1 MSICTQS
8 RVPLIARA
16 GSPLLIVPSKTT
28 FPVALPLCTIRCVW
42 PFLAV
47 TSRSGGLTF
56 GRWTTVG
63 FVLAGGVAGDLL
75 PLAFHAEMTITVRI
89 AITASA
95 TKTTFVS
102 SRRWRRCGRRA
113 AERRTRG
120 SCSSPLTKR
129 ELNSSTYSCPSR
141 PRYSAY
147 VRRNPLT

>member
-42 PFLAV
+42 PLLAV

-63 FVLAGGVAGDLL
+63 FVLVPAG
-75 PLAFHAEMTITVRI
+75 PP
-89 AITASA
+89 A
-95 TKTTFVS
+95 TC
-102 SRRWRRCGRRA
+102 RR
-113 AERRTRG
+113 
-120 SCSSPLTKR
+120 SP
-129 ELNSSTYSCPSR
+129 ST
-141 PRYSAY
+141 PR
-147 VRRNPLT
+147 